1 MASPHVAGAAALA
14 KAAFPAAS
22 DVGIKALLLRT
33 VDANASLDQQTATGG
48 RLNVDSAVRCSGT
61 PQVWLESPAT
71 GFVAALGQPVTV
83 TAIAG
88 VCGDPSGIAVAA
100 TGNGQPITL
109 TPRGDGLYTGQYTP
123 SSEGPL
129 SITVR
134 GDAGG
139 SSDVRTA
146 IGTVPRSISA
156 GGAPVTV
163 TTTASGE
170 DALLAFAG
178 TAGQRVSLKLSAV
191 SIGTNACC
199 SAKVS
204 ILRPD
209 GSALAT
215 PTYFGTS
222 GGFVDTRTLPTAGSY
237 RILVDPQGT
246 ATGSV
251 TLTLYDVPAD
261 ASSAIAAGGG
271 AVTLSTTTPGQ
282 NLQATFTGVAG
293 QRVSLRLTEVTMG
306 TSTCCGGK
314 VPITGPGGSTFAM
327 PAYFGTSGG
336 FVDAKTLA
344 ASGTYTILVD
354 PQATATG
361 GVTLTLYDVPVD
373 ASATTS
379 PGGSGPSVTTT
390 VPGQNARV
398 TFAGGAGQRVSVKV
412 SGMTLS
418 AAYVSVLNPGG
429 STLAPP
435 IYVGTSG
442 GFVDTRSLP
451 SAGTYTVVVDPQA
464 MATGSA
470 TVTVYG
476 VPPDPAATGSPGG
489 PSLSVT
495 TTVPGQ
501 NAKVTFTGTAGRRLS
516 VRLTS
521 VTMSSARVSI
531 VNPDGSTLGATAYVG
546 TAGGFLDAQALPASG
561 TYSILVDP
569 QGTATGSMTL
579 TLYDVP
585 ADASATAVIG
595 GPAVTVATTVPGQNA
610 GVSFGGTSG
619 QTVTVSVSGVTAALT
634 TVSVLRPDGST
645 LAAPSYMT
653 SSGKTISILLPGAGT
668 YVLVLNPYAAYVG
681 SFTVRVT

>member
-1 MASPHVAGAAALA
+1 
-14 KAAFPAAS
+14 
-22 DVGIKALLLRT
+22 
-33 VDANASLDQQTATGG
+33 
-48 RLNVDSAVRCSGT
+48 
-61 PQVWLESPAT
+61 
-71 GFVAALGQPVTV
+71 
-83 TAIAG
+83 
-88 VCGDPSGIAVAA
+88 
-100 TGNGQPITL
+100 
-109 TPRGDGLYTGQYTP
+109 
-123 SSEGPL
+123 
-129 SITVR
+129 
-134 GDAGG
+134 
-139 SSDVRTA
+139 
-146 IGTVPRSISA
+146 
-156 GGAPVTV
+156 
-163 TTTASGE
+163 
-170 DALLAFAG
+170 
-178 TAGQRVSLKLSAV
+178 
-191 SIGTNACC
+191 
-199 SAKVS
+199 
-204 ILRPD
+204 
-209 GSALAT
+209 
-215 PTYFGTS
+215 
-222 GGFVDTRTLPTAGSY
+222 
-237 RILVDPQGT
+237 
-246 ATGSV
+246 
-251 TLTLYDVPAD
+251 
-261 ASSAIAAGGG
+261 
-271 AVTLSTTTPGQ
+271 
-282 NLQATFTGVAG
+282 
-293 QRVSLRLTEVTMG
+293 
-306 TSTCCGGK
+306 
-314 VPITGPGGSTFAM
+314 M

-344 ASGTYTILVD
+344 VSGTYTILVD

-361 GVTLTLYDVPVD
+361 SVTLTLYDVPAD
-373 ASATTS
+373 ANATTS
-379 PGGSGPSVTTT
+379 PGSSGPSVTTN

-442 GFVDTRSLP
+442 GFVDTRILP
-451 SAGTYTVVVDPQA
+451 STGTYTVVVDPQA

-470 TVTVYG
+470 TVTVYD

-489 PSLSVT
+489 PSVSVT

-531 VNPDGSTLGATAYVG
+531 VSPDGSTLGATAYVG

-585 ADASATAVIG
+585 ADAGATALIG

-610 GVSFGGTSG
+610 AVSFGGSGG
-619 QTVTVSVSGVTAALT
+619 QTVTVSVSAVTVALT

-645 LAAPSYMT
+645 LVAQSYMT
-653 SSGKTISILLPGAGT
+653 SSGKTISIQLPGPGT
-668 YVLVLNPYAAYVG
+668 YVVVLNPYAAYVG